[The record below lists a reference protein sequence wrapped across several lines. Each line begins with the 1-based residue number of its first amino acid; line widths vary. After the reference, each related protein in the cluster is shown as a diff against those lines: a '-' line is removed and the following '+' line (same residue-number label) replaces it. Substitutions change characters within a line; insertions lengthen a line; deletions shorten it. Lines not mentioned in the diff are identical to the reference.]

1 MVETTDQTDSYA
13 TPRSD
18 EGGAA
23 SGQAPWA
30 ATLPDREA
38 QHAIKRR
45 AIAEQAAILFNEKG
59 FHATS
64 LNELAERLNVTKGAL
79 YHYVSGKD
87 DIAVEILR
95 IITEESKAVL
105 AAASRDP
112 AATGLERLRL
122 FFVHYAR
129 MMATPVGA
137 CGVQIGSLPHSA
149 DIRTQMTAF
158 LKDLDHRLR
167 AILKAG
173 IDDGSIAAECDI
185 RMTDF
190 AVFGALHWLSRWYRA
205 DGPASPEDLGEALF
219 ERCVHGLA
227 PRTPASP

>member
-1 MVETTDQTDSYA
+1 MAESTESTGSYEVSRE
-13 TPRSD
+13 PV
-18 EGGAA
+18 GGPAA
-23 SGQAPWA
+23 GPTPWA
-30 ATLPDREA
+30 ATVPDREA

-45 AIAEQAAILFNEKG
+45 VIAEHAAILFNEKG

-79 YHYVSGKD
+79 YHYVCGKD

-95 IITEESKAVL
+95 IITEESKAVM
-105 AAASRDP
+105 AAASS

-137 CGVQIGSLPHSA
+137 CGVQIGSLPHSD
-149 DIRTQMTAF
+149 DIRGQMTSF
-158 LKDLDHRLR
+158 LKDLDARLR

-173 IDDGSIAAECDI
+173 VEDGSIAAEADI

-190 AVFGALHWLSRWYRA
+190 AVFGALHWLSRWYRE
-205 DGPASPEDLGEALF
+205 DGPASPEELGEALF
-219 ERCVHGLA
+219 DTFVRGLA
-227 PRTPASP
+227 PRPAASA